1 MPVPLPGEVLIA
13 MRSASICGSDLH
25 AYQKSTPR
33 RRPPMTMGHEVSGE
47 IAACGREVR
56 NAAVGDR
63 VTVLPL
69 ISCRKCQ
76 FCTSGRENLC
86 PDRTVLGVERDGAY
100 AEYFTVPAHLVFRL
114 PDHLSYPEAAL
125 VEPLAVAVHAVG
137 KLQPLP
143 ETAAIIGAG
152 VIGLFTLSVLK
163 IGGAK
168 NIIAID
174 IDDYKLNLARQLGAT
189 LTIHLQQDDPVSR
202 IQKNNGGVEA
212 CFEAVGLGST
222 LNTALH
228 ITQNGGSVVAIGM
241 TGGKMEV
248 DFLDV
253 VAREVRILGTYC
265 YTRCDFEYALNLLAA
280 GQIDTSLFTQ
290 ILPFSEAIAAF
301 DRLANHKE
309 NLVKIV
315 LTNVPE
321 RESNV
326 IKAER
331 R

>member
-1 MPVPLPGEVLIA
+1 MPLPDEVLIA

-56 NAAVGDR
+56 NVVVGDR

-76 FCTSGRENLC
+76 FCNSGRENLC
-86 PDRTVLGVERDGAY
+86 PGRTVLGVERDGAY
-100 AEYFTVPAHLVFRL
+100 AEYFTVPAHLVYRL
-114 PDHLSYPEAAL
+114 PDRLTYPQAAL
-125 VEPLAVAVHAVG
+125 VEPLAVAVHAVR
-137 KLQPLP
+137 KLRPVP
-143 ETAAIIGAG
+143 ENVAIIGAG
-152 VIGLFTLSVLK
+152 VIGLFTLGVLK

-174 IDDYKLNLARQLGAT
+174 IDDYKLNLARRLGAT
-189 LTIHLQQDDPVSR
+189 HSINSQQEDPAAML
-202 IQKNNGGVEA
+202 QKNFAGVPA

-248 DFLDV
+248 DFLDLI
-253 VAREVRILGTYC
+253 AREIQIIGTYC
-265 YTRCDFEYALNLLAA
+265 YTHCDFEYALNLLAA

-290 ILPFSEAIAAF
+290 IQPFSEAISAF
-301 DRLANHKE
+301 DRLANKKE

-315 LTNVPE
+315 LTNDRNGNPM
-321 RESNV
+321 
-326 IKAER
+326 
-331 R
+331 